1 MEDNQIIDLFFQRN
15 QQGIAETD
23 RKYSRYLQ
31 AIAYRILGNR
41 EDAEECVNDALNSAW
56 NSIPPQKP
64 TVFRMF
70 LAKLTRNRAINRYN
84 EEHAKKRGSG
94 EMTMALE
101 ELSECIAGGSD
112 PEKTVLA
119 EELSKEIRAFVR
131 ALPEREGDVFLRR
144 YFFLEDVK
152 SIALRYGISQN
163 NVSVIL
169 NRTRKK
175 LHDHLLSRH
184 FL

>member
-1 MEDNQIIDLFFQRN
+1 
-15 QQGIAETD
+15 
-23 RKYSRYLQ
+23 
-31 AIAYRILGNR
+31 
-41 EDAEECVNDALNSAW
+41 
-56 NSIPPQKP
+56 
-64 TVFRMF
+64 MF